1 MCRACEWAKCQLY
14 NLSSWLLLVIQNS
27 LCNWS
32 GVTLIQ
38 NPNWEVILKVT
49 LCFTSP
55 ISSFNGIRKV
65 SKEIW
70 WSLGMKSWNS
80 AFKCTRFES
89 NYSRSYTLPTPA
101 VLWAF
106 LGLWTFEGFF
116 FKGLEFGHQFWRC
129 VCGSKLWLLQV
140 LCQERDNKP
149 KWWVGFCSE
158 TQKLSVW
165 RSLVFLLG
173 FLWFRVLYT
182 LFNLLVPKLWR
193 LLNLNDD
200 NLPNSNWF
208 LQT

>member
-38 NPNWEVILKVT
+38 NPNREVILKVT

-101 VLWAF
+101 VLWVFWGYGLLKAF
-106 LGLWTFEGFF
+106 FLRVWSLDTSFEDV
-116 FKGLEFGHQFWRC
+116 C
-129 VCGSKLWLLQV
+129 VVQNSGCK
-140 LCQERDNKP
+140 
-149 KWWVGFCSE
+149 FCVRKE
-158 TQKLSVW
+158 TTNQNGG
-165 RSLVFLLG
+165 G
-173 FLWFRVLYT
+173 FLFRNSENSVFEEAWFFY
-182 LFNLLVPKLWR
+182 
-193 LLNLNDD
+193 
-200 NLPNSNWF
+200 
-208 LQT
+208 